1 MNDNDKESRSYTV
14 TTLRDSNRTIRVY
27 GVTHIATAHEHQKVL
42 DSLVEDVNA
51 GFTIH
56 YEGMKDVPDR
66 KSPRKHYDSL
76 ALLLKLSS
84 QRKALNDALP
94 GKVKDI
100 SWNDLGIIDKTR
112 LGMAASILRREVME
126 LSNKSPD
133 ELTQYRKKVLSTLH
147 DPAPEGKSAI
157 VRVMLGSNL
166 TDKRSRYAARSA
178 LEEGTDISL
187 VWGCGHVPEIVK
199 VLESNGLHVESTHR
213 LKLE

>member
-1 MNDNDKESRSYTV
+1 MNNNVKESRSYTV
-14 TTLRDSNRTIRVY
+14 TTLRDSDRTIRVY
-27 GVTHIATAHEHQKVL
+27 GVTHIATLHEYQKVL

-56 YEGMKDVPDR
+56 YEGMQDVPDR
-66 KSPRKHYDSL
+66 NSPRKSYDSL

-84 QRKALNDALP
+84 QKKALNDALP
-94 GKVKDI
+94 GKEKDI

-112 LGMAASILRREVME
+112 LGLAASTLHREVME
-126 LSNKSPD
+126 LSYKSPD

-147 DPAPEGKSAI
+147 DPAPEEQSVI
-157 VRVMLGSNL
+157 VRVMLGPNL

-178 LEEGTDISL
+178 LEEGTNVSL

-199 VLESNGLHVESTHR
+199 VLESNGLHVESKHH

>member
-1 MNDNDKESRSYTV
+1 MNNNVKESSSYTV
-14 TTLRDSNRTIRVY
+14 TTLKDSNRTIRVY
-27 GVTHIATAHEHQKVL
+27 GVTHIATTHEYQKVL

-51 GFTIH
+51 GFTVH

-66 KSPRKHYDSL
+66 NSPRKSYDSL

-84 QRKALNDALP
+84 QKKALNDKLP
-94 GKVKDI
+94 GKEKDI

-112 LGMAASILRREVME
+112 LRLAASILRREVME
-126 LSNKSPD
+126 LSDKSPD

-147 DPAPEGKSAI
+147 DPVPEGKSVI

-178 LEEGTDISL
+178 LEEGTNISL

-199 VLESNGLHVESTHR
+199 VLKSNGLNVESTHR

>member
-1 MNDNDKESRSYTV
+1 MNNNVKESRSYTV
-14 TTLRDSNRTIRVY
+14 TTLRDSDRTIRVY
-27 GVTHIATAHEHQKVL
+27 GVTHIATIHEYQKVL

-56 YEGMKDVPDR
+56 YEGMQDVPER
-66 KSPRKHYDSL
+66 NSPRKSYDSL

-84 QRKALNDALP
+84 QKKALNDALP
-94 GKVKDI
+94 GKEKDI

-112 LGMAASILRREVME
+112 LGLAASTLHREVME
-126 LSNKSPD
+126 LSYKSPD

-147 DPAPEGKSAI
+147 DPVPEEQPVI
-157 VRVMLGSNL
+157 VRVMLGPNL

-178 LEEGTDISL
+178 LEEGTDVSL

-199 VLESNGLHVESTHR
+199 VLESNGLHVESKHH